1 MQYAYMTQDT
11 DAALAVKALR
21 ERTGLSVRK
30 MAERMRMP
38 PSTYG
43 HYEDPRRFKGPYL
56 PIEVAEKMIE
66 AVADTD
72 VSASEVWALASPSN
86 APVPVPNGEPAP
98 NGARL
103 VPVYD
108 IAASAGHGAIVN
120 TEDHISNLAFSAQ
133 YLREMTNAKGKQLA
147 VIRVKGDSMSP
158 TIQDDDMV
166 MVDMTKINLD
176 YDGLFVLR
184 IGEAL
189 QIKRIG
195 RGARRSSVMVI
206 ADNSLYPPV
215 DTERAEIDVV
225 GKVIWY
231 GRKV

>member
-1 MQYAYMTQDT
+1 MSDI
-11 DAALAVKALR
+11 AARLR
-21 ERTGLSVRK
+21 AARK
-30 MAERMRMP
+30 NSGYTNASEAAEVFGWK
-38 PSTYG
+38 PSTYLG
-43 HYEDPRRFKGPYL
+43 HENGSRGFKLDTAAEYARRFGVSVEWLMTGKGGREAL
-56 PIEVAEKMIE
+56 EV
-66 AVADTD
+66 
-72 VSASEVWALASPSN
+72 L
-86 APVPVPNGEPAP
+86 NGHPAP
-98 NGARL
+98 EGSSL
-103 VPVYD
+103 VPVYNVQV
-108 IAASAGHGAIVN
+108 SAGNGAIVDA
-120 TEDHISNLAFSAQ
+120 EEHISNLAFSTV

-166 MVDMTKINLD
+166 MVDTTKTNLD

-184 IGEAL
+184 VGEAL

-215 DTERAEIDVV
+215 DTERSEIDVV